1 MNSFI
6 IKKVTDIISSAKKGC
21 NDILKQHKQ
30 QSAFVGNIEDFVNG
44 SKLGLDHCLNCS
56 CLEDYEKFIIYFTQK
71 ESEILN
77 EIKKEIDVNSFSD
90 NIVLNKNK
98 LKLLNFVKGV
108 RCSIEYIY
116 SFLVNEM
123 ESTEGET
130 KQ

>member
-6 IKKVTDIISSAKKGC
+6 IKKVSDIISSAKRGC
-21 NDILKQHKQ
+21 NDILKQRQ
-30 QSAFVGNIEDFVNG
+30 QQTSFVGNIEDFVNG
-44 SKLGLDHCLNCS
+44 SKLGLDHCLGCS
-56 CLEDYEKFIIYFTQK
+56 CLEDYEKFIIYFTHK
-71 ESEILN
+71 ENEILN
-77 EIKKEIDVNSFSD
+77 EIKKEIDVNSFSED
-90 NIVLNKNK
+90 IVLNKNK

-116 SFLVNEM
+116 SFLVSEI